1 MQLNKCIFE
10 IMPIFE
16 MEIDI
21 SRKLSTA
28 HISKLKPFSV
38 LFSIEIV
45 VSFKKSKQIG
55 QETARA
61 LLLRV
66 F

>member
-21 SRKLSTA
+21 SRKLPSA
-28 HISKLKPFSV
+28 HISKLKPFAV
-38 LFSIEIV
+38 LLSIDII

-55 QETARA
+55 W
-61 LLLRV
+61 
-66 F
+66 